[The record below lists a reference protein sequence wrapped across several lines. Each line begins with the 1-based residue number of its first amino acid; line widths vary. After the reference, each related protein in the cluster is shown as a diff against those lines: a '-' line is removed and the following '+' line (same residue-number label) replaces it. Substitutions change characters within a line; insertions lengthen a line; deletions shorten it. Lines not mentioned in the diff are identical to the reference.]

1 MNPDEPLEELREKF
15 SERSRV
21 LIQVDH
27 DICAGFGECVTL
39 LPQVFALDDE
49 DLAVVLD
56 PDAADLDQ
64 LVEAAEV
71 CPVSAILLFDDGENR
86 IAPEI

>member
-1 MNPDEPLEELREKF
+1 MSTNERLEELSEKF

-27 DICAGFGECVTL
+27 DICAGFGECVTF
-39 LPQVFALDDE
+39 LPQVFGLDDK

-56 PDAADLDQ
+56 PDAVDLDQ
-64 LVEAAEV
+64 LIEAAEI
-71 CPVSAILLFDDGENR
+71 CPVSAILLFDEGEKQ
-86 IAPEI
+86 IAPKI